1 MSAFSPSDAAF
12 EGFRLTREKP
22 LAVLAWAAIFAVT
35 IIVAAVLI
43 GTGFAPRLAG
53 AASNL
58 NSSDP
63 QIMIAVFAKIAPVL
77 LALLTVWIGLS
88 GVIGAAIYRRVLT
101 PADSRMAYLR
111 FGEDELRQV
120 GALFICLFAAMA
132 FSLALEMLFILPMRL
147 GEATAG
153 ARFTEFVAQVAAL
166 ALNVWFGLR
175 LALLPAMTF
184 AVKKIDVFGA
194 WRLTRGQF
202 WRMLGMMALAIIFAF
217 IVYILITI
225 ISGVLAILISG
236 GNMDIFRLLENPES
250 GLSVPTL
257 AALIFSTL
265 INALT
270 PVVLMVIVQA
280 PTAYAYR
287 ALADGKP
294 ASDDDD
300 DEDAWAGAADI

>member
-22 LAVLAWAAIFAVT
+22 LAVLTWAAIFAVT

-58 NSSDP
+58 NSNDP
-63 QIMIAVFAKIAPVL
+63 RAMVSVFAKIAPVL

-111 FGEDELRQV
+111 FGKDELRQV
-120 GALFICLFAAMA
+120 GALFICLFAAMV
-132 FSLALEMLFILPMRL
+132 FSLALELLFILPMRL

-153 ARFTEFVAQVAAL
+153 ARLTEFVAQVAAM
-166 ALNVWFGLR
+166 ALNIWFGLR

-184 AVKKIDVFGA
+184 AVKRIDAFGA
-194 WRLTRGQF
+194 WRLTRGHF
-202 WRMLGMMALAIIFAF
+202 WRMLGMMTLAIILAF
-217 IVYILITI
+217 MVYILITI
-225 ISGVLAILISG
+225 ISGVLAVIVSG
-236 GNMDIFRLLENPES
+236 GNMDVLRLLQSPEA
-250 GLSVPTL
+250 GLSGPTL
-257 AALIFSTL
+257 AALVLSTL
-265 INALT
+265 ISALT

-280 PTAYAYR
+280 PTAVAYR
-287 ALADGKP
+287 ALAEGEP
-294 ASDDDD
+294 AS
-300 DEDAWAGAADI
+300 AADI

>member
-22 LAVLAWAAIFAVT
+22 LAVLTWAAIFATT
-35 IIVAAVLI
+35 IVVSAVLI
-43 GTGFAPRLAG
+43 VSGFAPRLAG

-58 NSSDP
+58 NSTDP
-63 QIMIAVFAKIAPVL
+63 QTMIAVFAKLAPVL
-77 LALLTVWIGLS
+77 LALLAVWVGLS

-101 PADSRMAYLR
+101 PADSRGAYLR
-111 FGEDELRQV
+111 FGKDELRQV
-120 GALFICLFAAMA
+120 GALFICLFAEMV

-153 ARFTEFVAQVAAL
+153 ARLTEFVAQIAAI

-184 AVKKIDVFGA
+184 AVKRIDVLGA

-202 WRMLGMMALAIIFAF
+202 WRMLGMLALALTLALMVYLLLTVVSTALAVLIAGGDMGVLKQLQAPEVGLSPQLTIAA
-217 IVYILITI
+217 IVY
-225 ISGVLAILISG
+225 
-236 GNMDIFRLLENPES
+236 
-250 GLSVPTL
+250 
-257 AALIFSTL
+257 ALIGL
-265 INALT
+265 LT

-287 ALADGKP
+287 ALAEGEP
-294 ASDDDD
+294 
-300 DEDAWAGAADI
+300 AGAADI